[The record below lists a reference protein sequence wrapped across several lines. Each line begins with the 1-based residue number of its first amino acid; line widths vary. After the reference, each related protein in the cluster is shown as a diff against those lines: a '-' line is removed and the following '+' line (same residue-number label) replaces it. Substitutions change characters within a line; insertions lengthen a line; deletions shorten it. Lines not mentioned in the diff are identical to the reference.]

1 VRDLMGHTSR
11 SLSTVETYL
20 DVASADSGPVDL
32 ADAVAYYLAITSA
45 LADTAAVVQRG
56 RAAGAALGEDPMAA
70 LSALVVRVPDRVR
83 ATPATALVR
92 TPFGTMTLEGYLP
105 TRTLELTVHTCD
117 LAAALGV
124 SADVPQDAV
133 ADAFTVIGGLAAVQG
148 TASAALLALT
158 GRLPL
163 PAGYSVLSPVT
174 ALPLAGVDRVR
185 IGRAKTLTAC
195 GESGGICNGGAARSM
210 RWLQEIPCRTTGSR
224 HKIRTFEDGLARRA
238 SPARKS
244 STTIPTRLSGFRSPR
259 ATLVSTSTA
268 WTPPPRVGR
277 CPSA

>member
-1 VRDLMGHTSR
+1 LNTGGCDAELMDAPAAHAFDRAARRFLEVSASAAGHYDAPGLGEWSVRDLLGHTSR

-32 ADAVAYYLAITSA
+32 ADAVAYYLAIAGA

-70 LSALVVRVPDRVR
+70 LSALVVRVPERVR
-83 ATPATALVR
+83 AAPATALVR

-133 ADAFTVIGGLAAVQG
+133 ADAFAVLGGLAAVQG

-163 PAGYSVLSPVT
+163 PAGYSVL
-174 ALPLAGVDRVR
+174 
-185 IGRAKTLTAC
+185 
-195 GESGGICNGGAARSM
+195 
-210 RWLQEIPCRTTGSR
+210 
-224 HKIRTFEDGLARRA
+224 
-238 SPARKS
+238 
-244 STTIPTRLSGFRSPR
+244 
-259 ATLVSTSTA
+259 
-268 WTPPPRVGR
+268 
-277 CPSA
+277 

>member
-1 VRDLMGHTSR
+1 MDAPAAHAFDRAARRFLEVSASAAGHYDAPGLGEWSVRDLLGHTSR

-32 ADAVAYYLAITSA
+32 ADAVAYYLAIAGA

-70 LSALVVRVPDRVR
+70 LSALVWVPERVR
-83 ATPATALVR
+83 AAPATALVR

-133 ADAFTVIGGLAAVQG
+133 ADAFAVLGGLAAVQG

-163 PAGYSVLSPVT
+163 PAGYSVL
-174 ALPLAGVDRVR
+174 
-185 IGRAKTLTAC
+185 
-195 GESGGICNGGAARSM
+195 
-210 RWLQEIPCRTTGSR
+210 
-224 HKIRTFEDGLARRA
+224 
-238 SPARKS
+238 
-244 STTIPTRLSGFRSPR
+244 
-259 ATLVSTSTA
+259 
-268 WTPPPRVGR
+268 
-277 CPSA
+277 